1 MKIAVVDDERPAR
14 SELVYLL
21 RQCSPEAEIR
31 EADSSEKLLQLLEEE
46 NFDVCFVDID
56 LGGANGTT
64 LASMIKSRQPEA
76 EIVFATA
83 YREYAVKAFEL
94 GAVDYLLKPFD
105 LDRVKKTMK
114 RLEDREWL
122 GRKEIRE
129 EAAGEEAVSA
139 GAVREEP
146 GAGLLGTGEFLPKIM
161 VSTGSGFQ
169 ILDAADIIYIETEKR
184 ACRIH
189 TKKQDYIQN
198 ESLNYYELR
207 LGACRFFRI
216 HKSFL
221 INLDYVAEM
230 VPGYNNGYSLKMKHF
245 EKTPLPIGRTQL
257 KEFRQLFGR

>member
-122 GRKEIRE
+122 GRKEIKE

-139 GAVREEP
+139 GAVREES
-146 GAGLLGTGEFLPKIM
+146 GAGLLGNGEFLPKIM

-184 ACRIH
+184 AC
-189 TKKQDYIQN
+189 
-198 ESLNYYELR
+198 SLMDMLMPAIVFKTVQQSQAAR
-207 LGACRFFRI
+207 SACRRQRNKKDCSSI
-216 HKSFL
+216 PAAA
-221 INLDYVAEM
+221 V
-230 VPGYNNGYSLKMKHF
+230 
-245 EKTPLPIGRTQL
+245 QL
-257 KEFRQLFGR
+257 QSAFYFSDNSKRSR